1 LICLAFL
8 TTVPLC
14 SSTGQ
19 RDDSSQQVEAG
30 DSSPC
35 HDDRAARERPDHRV
49 LARGRC
55 LRQPDSPHQV
65 LVSAKQTR
73 EDGAPTQ
80 AEIGPSLDFYLK
92 PLLQL
97 KARTVFDLDDSKK
110 RLLVLS
116 VGYRYLPSPDAPS
129 QNRVLLMATS
139 NVPMKGGALIS
150 DRNRLE
156 INYPNG
162 SPFWRYRNSSLCKGR
177 LRSTLTIRRPMR
189 PQSFTTTAATA
200 SGVQPLSMR
209 AVSFRCAKKW
219 NSVLITNTQT
229 VPASALTNS

>member
-1 LICLAFL
+1 MIPASRWRLVTALLVTMIGLPASAQITEFL
-8 TTVPLC
+8 PEVDVYASLTPRTRFWF
-14 SSTGQ
+14 Q
-19 RDDSSQQVEAG
+19 
-30 DSSPC
+30 
-35 HDDRAARERPDHRV
+35 
-49 LARGRC
+49 
-55 LRQPDSPHQV
+55 
-65 LVSAKQTR
+65 AKQTR

-116 VGYRYLPSPDAPS
+116 VGNRYLPSPDATS

-162 SPFWRYRNSSLCKGR
+162 SPFWRYRNKF
-177 LRSTLTIRRPMR
+177 TLQRTIAIHSYHPSPYAAAEFYYNSRYGKW
-189 PQSFTTTAATA
+189 SATA
-200 SGVQPLSMR
+200 VYAGCIFPLRKKMELGPYYEHANSTGVSPNQQLN
-209 AVSFRCAKKW
+209 AGGL
-219 NSVLITNTQT
+219 VLNLF
-229 VPASALTNS
+229 PGRKEK